1 MHIEPLSTPTGG
13 MTTSNTSSQSRSHV
27 VVSGYYGFENLG
39 DEAILEELT
48 NELKRLR
55 PPQDIV
61 VLSANPEGTAR
72 KFGVRSIPRAKPGIL
87 LEALKSA
94 DMFVS
99 GGGGLFQD
107 TKTIGSVLFYGL
119 QILAAK
125 AAGAKVVIYAQGLG
139 PLKTLVAQGLT
150 REFLKHA
157 DVITVRD
164 DASADLL
171 DEWKLKF
178 ERTAD
183 PVWLLD
189 ETPLP
194 EKVAIKLQDKSKSVG
209 LSLRQATNLRD
220 EHIEALADGLAA
232 CLPSDHLVYLLPMQS
247 SQDEE
252 PLSKFAHRWQ
262 QLGRQSTHVDVTE
275 LTLPSQW
282 VALMSRFYFVVGM
295 RLHAL
300 LIALKNGVPVVGM
313 AYDPKVS
320 HLLAEFD
327 QPILNMTKEFDRQ
340 VWADTLK
347 SGLASGSQ
355 LSSVALA
362 KSQVAKNLAC
372 QNFDVLAR
380 ILNTQ
385 NRS

>member
-1 MHIEPLSTPTGG
+1 
-13 MTTSNTSSQSRSHV
+13 

-55 PPQDIV
+55 QPEDIV
-61 VLSANPEGTAR
+61 VLSANPEHTAK
-72 KFGVRSIPRAKPGIL
+72 KFGVRSIPRAKPGVL
-87 LEALKSA
+87 LEALKTA

-139 PLKTLVAQGLT
+139 PLRGLVAQGLT
-150 REFLKHA
+150 REFLKRA

-164 DASADLL
+164 DASAGLL
-171 DEWKLKF
+171 HEWKLKF

-183 PVWLLD
+183 PVWLLE

-194 EKVAIKLQDKSKSVG
+194 ESVAVQLKDKSKSVG
-209 LSLRQATNLRD
+209 LSLRQAMNLHD
-220 EHIEALADGLAA
+220 EHIMALAEALAA
-232 CLPSDHLVYLLPMQS
+232 CLPEDNIVYLLPMQK

-252 PLSKFAHRWQ
+252 PLSKFAVQWQ
-262 QLGRQSTHVDVTE
+262 KLGRNCVLLDVTA

-282 VALMSRFYFVVGM
+282 VSLMNRFHFVVGM

-300 LIALKNGVPVVGM
+300 LIALKGGVPVVGM

-320 HLLAEFD
+320 QLLAEFQ
-327 QPILNMTKEFDRQ
+327 QPILILTKELDRQ
-340 VWADTLK
+340 LWADTLK
-347 SGLASGSQ
+347 NGLASRSQ
-355 LSSVALA
+355 LARVAQD
-362 KSQVAKNLAC
+362 KSEVAKNLAC

-385 NRS
+385 NGS